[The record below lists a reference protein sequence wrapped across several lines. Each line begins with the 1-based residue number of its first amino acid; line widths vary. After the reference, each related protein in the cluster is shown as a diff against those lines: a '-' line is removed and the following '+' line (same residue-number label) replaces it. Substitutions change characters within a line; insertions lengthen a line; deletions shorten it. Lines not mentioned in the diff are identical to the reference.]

1 MLKFRLISAQLLLT
15 IGALVLSACGATAAT
30 EVPTLTPVNPDVIRT
45 EAVATFASDLTATAF
60 AAPTDTPSPSPTP
73 QVTLG
78 PAVTSTAGIGF
89 GSTQPVAGGGTT
101 GGATSCYGLSF
112 VRDVSI
118 PDNTPVTPGQAF
130 TKTWEVRNSG
140 SCAWDAG
147 FKFSFT
153 GGEQM
158 GGTAYTLPSSVAA
171 GALTQI
177 SVPMTAPNKTG
188 TLRGNWRM
196 STASGQFFGDEVYVQ
211 VVIGGAGA
219 APTNTGAAPAA
230 TSTTAPAATE
240 TETTPEE

>member
-30 EVPTLTPVNPDVIRT
+30 EVPTMTAVDPNAIRT
-45 EAVATFASDLTATAF
+45 EAVATFAFDLTATEL

-73 QVTLG
+73 QVTLST
-78 PAVTSTAGIGF
+78 AVTSTAGIGF
-89 GSTQPVAGGGTT
+89 GATQPVAGGGTT
-101 GGATSCYGLSF
+101 ASCYGLSF

-118 PDNTPVTPGQAF
+118 PDNTPVTPGQTF

-147 FKFSFT
+147 FKFAFT
-153 GGEQM
+153 GGEQL
-158 GGTAYTLPSSVAA
+158 GGTTYTLPSSVAA

-211 VVIGGAGA
+211 VVIGGSGA
-219 APTNTGAAPAA
+219 AATNTSGAPAEA
-230 TSTTAPAATE
+230 TSTTAPATAEATN
-240 TETTPEE
+240 TP